1 MAEVSKGPA
10 RSAKT
15 SLPTALM
22 AAVRGRATGA
32 LVHVGINV
40 SRAVWLREGNPV
52 FADSTDPNE
61 ALGAYLAFRGAIT
74 ETGRVMMEAEL
85 GRPSLREEQAV
96 IDSGLLGPSEVLEL
110 LRDAFAER
118 LVNAFGAPGAA
129 WTFEPRPLP
138 PDMPT
143 FEFPAGEA
151 LLRGVRERYSAE
163 RLALEFPIAPNDRYA
178 YQSSELAK
186 HPKLVLDKD
195 EVRFASVLDGV
206 RGFDEA
212 VAASGVPRARA
223 HAALYALALLE
234 IVEYVPVTKASPA
247 AKPASAEVSK
257 TIATAAAPGAAP
269 AEEGAPPGITLAS
282 TGRADEMR
290 ARAAKELHEVLEIPV
305 EAAVDVVA
313 AGFKAVI
320 GKYDLGRAHWLPE
333 ADRAAALL
341 LLDRAIDAYL
351 VMTQADARGKYFAT
365 PPWDREVVAAG
376 LAARLSGEKHYV
388 KAGIF
393 MVAGNHL
400 AAEAALLPAL
410 QLSPK
415 DARFHLRMGI
425 CIYLRAKAKGDSNI
439 PNGATRALEK
449 AAAFNPKSDEAWLYL
464 GHVAMTG
471 GDRARALECY
481 QHALALN
488 PSSNEARRGVMRAE
502 GNS

>member
-1 MAEVSKGPA
+1 MAGVSRGPA
-10 RSAKT
+10 RSAKA
-15 SLPTALM
+15 SLPAALM

-32 LVHVGINV
+32 LVHVAGGV
-40 SRAVWLREGNPV
+40 TRTVWLREGNPV

-85 GRPSLREEQAV
+85 GRPNVREEQAV

-110 LRDAFAER
+110 LRDSFEER
-118 LVNAFGAPGAA
+118 LVNAFGAPGSA
-129 WTFEPRPLP
+129 WTFEARALP

-151 LLRGVRERYSAE
+151 LLRGVRERYTAE
-163 RLALEFPIAPNDRYA
+163 RLALEFPIAANDRYA

-195 EVRFASVLDGV
+195 EVRLAAVLDGV
-206 RGFDEA
+206 RGFDAA
-212 VAASGVPRARA
+212 VAESGVARTRA

-234 IVEYVPVTKASPA
+234 IVEYVAASKA
-247 AKPASAEVSK
+247 AS
-257 TIATAAAPGAAP
+257 TATATAEASKAIVTGAASGAAP
-269 AEEGAPPGITLAS
+269 AGEGAPPARSIVSA
-282 TGRADEMR
+282 GRADEMR
-290 ARAAKELHEVLEIPV
+290 ARAAKELPDVLEIPV
-305 EAAVDVVA
+305 EAAVEVVA
-313 AGFKAVI
+313 AGFKALI

-351 VMTQADARGKYFAT
+351 VMTQAEARAKYFAT
-365 PPWDREVVAAG
+365 PPWDREVAAAG

-410 QLSPK
+410 QLSPR

-425 CIYLRAKAKGDSNI
+425 CIYLRSKAKGDPNI
-439 PNGATRALEK
+439 PNGAARALEK

-464 GHVAMTG
+464 GHIAMTG

-502 GNS
+502 GNA